1 MLVGHGGSPVILG
14 LRKRRQ
20 RISRASWLAN
30 IWCIGEFWVQL
41 REPDSM
47 KKVESN
53 SRRLGALHMSVS
65 VQEQTHAHVPTH
77 IRFCTPMLL
86 CTTHI
91 CLEGGNISVWV
102 SNLAMMGK
110 LWLVGMVTKLSW
122 NTKVECDQRSWAG
135 SSRQS
140 GDVRQSAAVKS
151 WQSNLVWPMLVS
163 KVWEASVT
171 TRDAFGGKQFIN
183 LSLDSSVSCWTASLS
198 GQVPVGQLKD
208 IETVCRF
215 WSPSIHT
222 AFSVYLALF
231 P

>member
-53 SRRLGALHMSVS
+53 SRRLGALHMSIS

-77 IRFCTPMLL
+77 IWICTPMLL

-102 SNLAMMGK
+102 SNSAMMGK
-110 LWLVGMVTKLSW
+110 LWLVGMVTKLSR
-122 NTKVECDQRSWAG
+122 NMKVECDQWPWAG
-135 SSRQS
+135 VIKAIWRCSSISSCQ
-140 GDVRQSAAVKS
+140 VLAV
-151 WQSNLVWPMLVS
+151 QLGVAYVS
-163 KVWEASVT
+163 IQGLES
-171 TRDAFGGKQFIN
+171 
-183 LSLDSSVSCWTASLS
+183 
-198 GQVPVGQLKD
+198 
-208 IETVCRF
+208 
-215 WSPSIHT
+215 
-222 AFSVYLALF
+222 FSYN
-231 P
+231 